1 MKFRFP
7 LNNQH
12 VIGFKGEIPYLGI
25 DTDEIVSFHLTAQNE
40 LQLWF
45 RGIPSSVTITE
56 DLLGQ
61 AYFKDLLTLVC
72 SDFQHIDNAKPRISL
87 LADLR
92 KPLNIDQ

>member
-1 MKFRFP
+1 VKIRFP

-12 VIGFKGEIPYLGI
+12 VIGLKGEIPYLGI

-45 RGIPSSVTITE
+45 RGIPDSVTITE
-56 DLLGQ
+56 DQLGQ

-72 SDFQHIDNAKPRISL
+72 ADFLHIDDAKPRIAL
-87 LADLR
+87 LSELT
-92 KPLNIDQ
+92 KPLDAHL